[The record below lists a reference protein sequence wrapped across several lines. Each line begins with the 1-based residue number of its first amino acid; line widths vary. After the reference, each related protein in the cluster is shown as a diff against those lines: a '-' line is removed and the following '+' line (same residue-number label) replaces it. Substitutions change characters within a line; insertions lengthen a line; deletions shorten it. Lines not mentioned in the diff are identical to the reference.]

1 MFSES
6 FSQHKNVLA
15 ALFRKWETYFPPCNT
30 GHVYATILEFSK
42 NNDLFKNSQTLS
54 SRTPEISRNFLDMAS
69 VRLQI

>member
-1 MFSES
+1 M
-6 FSQHKNVLA
+6 
-15 ALFRKWETYFPPCNT
+15 
-30 GHVYATILEFSK
+30 GHVYATILELSK